1 MSREQYKNNNV
12 VLDKYDTNNYYP
24 WNVHTFYLQA
34 WFAFIT
40 SEIELDNYQQ
50 KINVRVVSK
59 DAERL
64 KTYGLRK
71 LGNLKITTEVEHLAV
86 YPKTITLITAL
97 KSWKRSFK
105 LSIGISIV
113 LDFVNFGQIV
123 TVWVQQQ
130 KTYLHTTSGWF

>member
-1 MSREQYKNNNV
+1 M
-12 VLDKYDTNNYYP
+12 
-24 WNVHTFYLQA
+24 
-34 WFAFIT
+34 
-40 SEIELDNYQQ
+40 
-50 KINVRVVSK
+50 RVVSK

-105 LSIGISIV
+105 LSIGISIL
-113 LDFVNFGQIV
+113 LDFVNFVQIV
-123 TVWVQQQ
+123 TVWVQLQ

>member
-1 MSREQYKNNNV
+1 M
-12 VLDKYDTNNYYP
+12 
-24 WNVHTFYLQA
+24 
-34 WFAFIT
+34 
-40 SEIELDNYQQ
+40 
-50 KINVRVVSK
+50 RVVSK

-123 TVWVQQQ
+123 TVWVQLQ